1 MSSKYNVKKEKTQG
15 NLEFYKKFYP
25 DSLHVSSSSSTKII
39 SDVIVSLRDY
49 WHGRRSVTI
58 DIATISEGPRS
69 GFQNFVGSNKVIA
82 IR

>member
-15 NLEFYKKFYP
+15 NLEFDKKFYP
-25 DSLHVSSSSSTKII
+25 DSLHMSSSSSTKII

-58 DIATISEGPRS
+58 DIATVSEGP
-69 GFQNFVGSNKVIA
+69 KVWIPKFCG
-82 IR
+82 

>member
-1 MSSKYNVKKEKTQG
+1 MSSKYNVKKEKMQG
-15 NLEFYKKFYP
+15 NLEFDKKKFYP

-58 DIATISEGPRS
+58 DIATVSEGP
-69 GFQNFVGSNKVIA
+69 
-82 IR
+82 